1 MAGTNPAVVA
11 VFARA
16 LTTFS
21 QPGYTYT
28 FVSARRRAFP
38 DRPAVRKV
46 PQLPHWSWDSNFLH
60 LSCILCESTQKRTES
75 AFGH

>member
-21 QPGYTYT
+21 HNRTCVVPDLRRGALPRFPGT
-28 FVSARRRAFP
+28 FVRCITRRARTTTGSP
-38 DRPAVRKV
+38 PVRKDSPSKGGV
-46 PQLPHWSWDSNFLH
+46 LRSRPPQ
-60 LSCILCESTQKRTES
+60 R
-75 AFGH
+75 